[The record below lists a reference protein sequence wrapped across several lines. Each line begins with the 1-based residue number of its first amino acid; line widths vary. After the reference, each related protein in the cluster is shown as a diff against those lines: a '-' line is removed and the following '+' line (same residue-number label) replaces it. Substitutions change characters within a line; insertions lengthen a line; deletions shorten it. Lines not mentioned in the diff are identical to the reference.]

1 MLIAGAG
8 IGGLC
13 LALALCEHCGLKGSE
28 IEVYEQAT
36 AFTDSA
42 GGAVGLYANGLRVL
56 RDISPDLLKT
66 VRAAGY
72 DYLYRRWFRHDG
84 TEVACAREDALTD
97 EAELQSIGIRRWK
110 LQKALFDAATAAG
123 ITVRFKMR
131 TSGVEPRA
139 DGRVDVSFA
148 DGTTRTARVVFGAD
162 GIKSKVREA
171 VVGDLKAEFTGVT
184 CLMGAAK
191 MARPVRGICFPSSA
205 TTKNHACYY
214 PTGDAEQIF
223 QIYFPA
229 KTMDDAWGAL
239 TAEEGRLQ
247 CAELAE
253 RLTKDGWDDAFAAPL
268 RQAESVIRVGIFA
281 REPLDKWSTA
291 NGRICLIGDAA
302 HPPVPY
308 IGQGAMMAMEDVGVL
323 ARLLR
328 HHCCKGGTQP
338 FAPTDEALAAA
349 TADYEAM
356 RIPRVR
362 RILGSS
368 HTLGK
373 TQQLRA
379 DSWWYNLR
387 REWTIRVQV
396 AMHGTLPIMKPGAAY
411 NFVADVASHLAPP
424 AAADAPDKPSA
435 SGASTLGARSIF
447 AGLVVAAVA
456 GAFVASRRG

>member
-1 MLIAGAG
+1 MSDATEATVLIAGAG

-281 REPLDKWSTA
+281 REVRPSPRTLNPYPRTPRLNSSPASASLLGEVTA
-291 NGRICLIGDAA
+291 
-302 HPPVPY
+302 
-308 IGQGAMMAMEDVGVL
+308 
-323 ARLLR
+323 
-328 HHCCKGGTQP
+328 
-338 FAPTDEALAAA
+338 
-349 TADYEAM
+349 AD
-356 RIPRVR
+356 
-362 RILGSS
+362 
-368 HTLGK
+368 
-373 TQQLRA
+373 
-379 DSWWYNLR
+379 
-387 REWTIRVQV
+387 
-396 AMHGTLPIMKPGAAY
+396 
-411 NFVADVASHLAPP
+411 LAPMHSN
-424 AAADAPDKPSA
+424 PDCTTLTLTNTHARAWMCVCSPST
-435 SGASTLGARSIF
+435 SGARRT
-447 AGLVVAAVA
+447 
-456 GAFVASRRG
+456 GAFA